1 MIADH
6 WKKIE
11 SVVKQD
17 EKLLL
22 PRKAAKKPK
31 QRKHKDVKLT
41 VHIIP
46 HTHDDV
52 GWIRT
57 VD

>member
-1 MIADH
+1 MIADY

-22 PRKAAKKPK
+22 PRKAASKPRN
-31 QRKHKDVKLT
+31 RKH
-41 VHIIP
+41 
-46 HTHDDV
+46 
-52 GWIRT
+52 
-57 VD
+57 

>member
-1 MIADH
+1 MIASH

-22 PRKAAKKPK
+22 PRKAAPNT
-31 QRKHKDVKLT
+31 RKRQH
-41 VHIIP
+41 
-46 HTHDDV
+46 
-52 GWIRT
+52 
-57 VD
+57 

>member
-1 MIADH
+1 LQEQAVKNQMIADH

-31 QRKHKDVKLT
+31 
-41 VHIIP
+41 
-46 HTHDDV
+46 
-52 GWIRT
+52 
-57 VD
+57 